1 MWFAINTLM
10 AENTK
15 MVIFLKLEFGTK
27 THHLNLC
34 KLKAKIEKLVPLKIK
49 IKIKTMKAVVKIT
62 WGLP

>member
-1 MWFAINTLM
+1 MCFAINTLM

-27 THHLNLC
+27 THQLNLC
-34 KLKAKIEKLVPLKIK
+34 KLKAEIEKLVLLKIK
-49 IKIKTMKAVVKIT
+49 IKIKPMKAVVKIT

>member
-15 MVIFLKLEFGTK
+15 MVIFLKLELGTK
-27 THHLNLC
+27 THQLNLC
-34 KLKAKIEKLVPLKIK
+34 KLKAEIEKLVPLKIK
-49 IKIKTMKAVVKIT
+49 IKIKTMKAIVKIT